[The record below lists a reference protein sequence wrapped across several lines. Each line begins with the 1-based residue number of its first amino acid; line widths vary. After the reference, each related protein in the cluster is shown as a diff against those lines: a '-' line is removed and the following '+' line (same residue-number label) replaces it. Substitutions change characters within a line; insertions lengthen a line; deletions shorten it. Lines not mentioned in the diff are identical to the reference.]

1 MICNIDPQVK
11 MDMRDFILRMVQQS
25 IFSTEMIDKI
35 TILLAFQYTNN
46 KNLENM
52 YQNKC
57 DNLQLEVDIKRFTLI
72 ECIYSK

>member
-1 MICNIDPQVK
+1 